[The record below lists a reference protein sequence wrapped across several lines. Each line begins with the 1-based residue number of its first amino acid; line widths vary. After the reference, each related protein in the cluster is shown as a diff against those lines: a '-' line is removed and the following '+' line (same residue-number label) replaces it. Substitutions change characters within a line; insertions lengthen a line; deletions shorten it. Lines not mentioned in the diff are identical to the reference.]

1 MAVDLMQMTDMDKI
15 AASREHALAMTR
27 DYISQPRL
35 SEWMSA
41 LKYLANHRLFF
52 KTYLDLIIMFF

>member
-1 MAVDLMQMTDMDKI
+1 MAVDLMQMNDGMDKI

-35 SEWMSA
+35 S
-41 LKYLANHRLFF
+41 KYDTKYHILYCLQIINRPIRLH
-52 KTYLDLIIMFF
+52 

>member
-1 MAVDLMQMTDMDKI
+1 MAVDLMQMNVDMDKI

-35 SEWMSA
+35 SEYQ
-41 LKYLANHRLFF
+41 YLNF
-52 KTYLDLIIMFF
+52 